1 MKASKVFCGIV
12 LMGVSAA
19 FGAAHTPEEVAAKR
33 AEWNALP
40 QAEREARIYK
50 ATGGFIPTRNSYK
63 GKVSIV
69 NTQGKVSEDVIRS
82 AARRIANDSKVNFEY
97 RKADPAS
104 PEKILADSGAAAVVI
119 VVDDPNQP
127 VALIALE
134 DRWAIVNVA
143 KIGRNLKSDAAREK
157 FVPTRTSKEIARC
170 ACLLCGGGRSQFK
183 GNILDVKN
191 LEELDLI
198 ENGGIPMD
206 RVSAMVM
213 HLWNYGVTQEK
224 KVPYRK
230 ACQEG
235 WAPAPTNDIQ
245 KAIWDKVH
253 ALPTEPIKIKPETK
267 KVTE

>member
-1 MKASKVFCGIV
+1 MKASKVFCGII
-12 LMGVSAA
+12 LMGTSAV
-19 FGAAHTPEEVAAKR
+19 FGATPTSAEAAAKR
-33 AEWNALP
+33 AEWNALS

-50 ATGGFIPTRNSYK
+50 ATGGFVPTRNSYK
-63 GKVSIV
+63 GKVAIV
-69 NTQGKVSEDVIRS
+69 NTQDKVGEDVIRS
-82 AARRIANDSKVNFEY
+82 AAKRIASDSKVNFEY
-97 RKADPAS
+97 SKTAPAS
-104 PEKILADSGAAAVVI
+104 PEKILEESGAVAVVI
-119 VVDDPNQP
+119 VVDDPAQP

-143 KIGRNLKSDAAREK
+143 KIGRNLTSDAARDK
-157 FVPTRTSKEIARC
+157 FVPTRTYKEIARC

-191 LEELDLI
+191 LEGLDLI

-230 ACQEG
+230 AVQEG
-235 WAPAPTNDIQ
+235 WTPAPTNDVQRRSGIRCTRC
-245 KAIWDKVH
+245 
-253 ALPTEPIKIKPETK
+253 PPSP
-267 KVTE
+267 